1 MKGANGDVGANPI
14 SLSVAPCVKV
24 VGGSG
29 YRLQDSLRFMEWAL
43 AEPRVDAFE
52 FRNLAEWDPRT
63 APLDEGEK
71 RLAAWTRAAKRSI
84 EELSALLTAAGLPI
98 LSVHANR
105 DVGVNLCSGDG
116 AQVERGRTLIRESLA
131 LAKAVGAPICVFH
144 LWDTWRESF
153 DVRVLEDALR
163 ESAAAFPDV
172 TASVENVPTHLDG
185 QTPFSL
191 VDRFEWITLD
201 LRWATLYDELERF
214 RACIDRLANV
224 HVRLDVRADGQQ
236 IPDDSPAVLET
247 VGRLVHDW
255 GYAGPL
261 TLEPLTVDP
270 DAKEHLGHLVGELRA
285 ACRQRG

>member
-52 FRNLAEWDPRT
+52 FQNLAEWDPRT

-71 RLAAWTRAAKRSI
+71 RFAAWTRAEKHSI
-84 EELSALLTAAGLPI
+84 EELSVLLIAADLPI

-105 DVGVNLCSGDG
+105 DVGVSLCSGDG
-116 AQVERGRTLIRESLA
+116 VQVERGGTLIRESLS

-201 LRWATLYDELERF
+201 LRWATLYDEFERF
-214 RACIDRLANV
+214 RTCVDRLANV
-224 HVRLDVRADGQQ
+224 HVRLDVRAGIPEQSDG
-236 IPDDSPAVLET
+236 SHAVLDT

-261 TLEPLTVDP
+261 TLEPLTVD
-270 DAKEHLGHLVGELRA
+270 AHTEEELAHLVRELRA
-285 ACRQRG
+285 VCRQRG